1 VGTGR
6 QECLQGTGEG
16 IARVVAGIRTRVL
29 KRISS
34 TLEAGGTWMD
44 IVQGAALGSLVA
56 VLVTPARG
64 EIAKGRKTG
73 REKQEKGQ
81 E

>member
-1 VGTGR
+1 
-6 QECLQGTGEG
+6 
-16 IARVVAGIRTRVL
+16 
-29 KRISS
+29 
-34 TLEAGGTWMD
+34 MD